1 MTRTL
6 FLSAGVALSLAF
18 PAQAQQS
25 AIHRGVIHVSDATRK
40 KKPSRKKEAPPV
52 DEALERNLMFARRT
66 RFGNSPDL
74 ATRDQSIAYLLQHEA
89 AAYPRLLSDLRAG
102 VDRVGTLGVIALFRR
117 AETVP
122 VLEELLQNA
131 PRELKRHVGVALGQ
145 HPQVEARTALTRALR
160 SNDRDLRMAAV
171 DGLGASRDPSVAS
184 LLRAELGS
192 DDAELRWLT
201 VNALVALCALSDDE
215 LARLAS
221 TDPDENVR
229 ALADKKRKA
238 NCGQ

>member
-1 MTRTL
+1 
-6 FLSAGVALSLAF
+6 
-18 PAQAQQS
+18 
-25 AIHRGVIHVSDATRK
+25 
-40 KKPSRKKEAPPV
+40 
-52 DEALERNLMFARRT
+52 
-66 RFGNSPDL
+66 
-74 ATRDQSIAYLLQHEA
+74 
-89 AAYPRLLSDLRAG
+89 
-102 VDRVGTLGVIALFRR
+102 
-117 AETVP
+117 
-122 VLEELLQNA
+122 
-131 PRELKRHVGVALGQ
+131 
-145 HPQVEARTALTRALR
+145 
-160 SNDRDLRMAAV
+160 MAAV